1 MNLSNLIFT
10 WLLGTGMVTPIND
23 TNDGRQLYT
32 LYVFDRQN
40 VRIIEY
46 NKAYEEEIIEWIETG
61 TFEYESESE
70 PSVTMGNQIMEE
82 EYSDD

>member
-23 TNDGRQLYT
+23 KNEGRQLYT
-32 LYVFDRQN
+32 LYIFDRQN

-61 TFEYESESE
+61 TFEYESEKVDSKA
-70 PSVTMGNQIMEE
+70 
-82 EYSDD
+82 D